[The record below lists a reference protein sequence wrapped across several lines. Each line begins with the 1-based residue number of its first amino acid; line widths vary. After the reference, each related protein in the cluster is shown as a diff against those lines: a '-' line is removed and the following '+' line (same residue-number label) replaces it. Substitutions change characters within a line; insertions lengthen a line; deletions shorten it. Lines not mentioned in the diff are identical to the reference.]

1 MIPWQAKIAAK
12 IVLSRVPLGYRLW
25 KRLRLFEH
33 GRMNEPS
40 YAEAVF
46 LRHFSRT
53 ELARRPGFTCL
64 ELGPGDS
71 LFSALLA
78 KAHGAGL
85 CWLVDT
91 GAFAVRDMAAYRA
104 MARHLAAGGLPSP
117 AMDEARSLDDLLA
130 RCGARYLTDGVVS
143 LRQIP
148 TGSVDFVWSQAVLEH
163 VRRRDFDAMLGET
176 RRILRLDGLCS
187 HRIDLQDHLGGAL
200 NNLRFS
206 ERLWES
212 DWFARSGFYTNRL
225 RFGEL
230 LERCRRAGL
239 AVETPEVERWP
250 GLPTPRERLAA
261 PFRDLP
267 DEELRVIGFDL
278 VLRPA

>member
-1 MIPWQAKIAAK
+1 
-12 IVLSRVPLGYRLW
+12 
-25 KRLRLFEH
+25 
-33 GRMNEPS
+33 
-40 YAEAVF
+40 
-46 LRHFSRT
+46 
-53 ELARRPGFTCL
+53 L

-71 LFSALLA
+71 LFSAMLA

-91 GAFAVRDMAAYRA
+91 GDFAVRDLAAYRA
-104 MARHLAAGGLPSP
+104 MARHLTACGLASP
-117 AMDEARSLDDLLA
+117 AMDDIRSLEDLLA
-130 RCGARYLTDGVVS
+130 RCGARYLTDGVAS

-163 VRRRDFDAMLGET
+163 VRRRDFDAMLAET
-176 RRILRLDGLCS
+176 RRILRPGGLCS

-230 LERCRRAGL
+230 VERCRRAGF
-239 AVETPEVERWP
+239 AVETREVERWP
-250 GLPTPRERLAA
+250 RLPTPRERLAA

-267 DEELRVIGFDL
+267 DDELRVLGCDL
-278 VLRPA
+278 ILRLA